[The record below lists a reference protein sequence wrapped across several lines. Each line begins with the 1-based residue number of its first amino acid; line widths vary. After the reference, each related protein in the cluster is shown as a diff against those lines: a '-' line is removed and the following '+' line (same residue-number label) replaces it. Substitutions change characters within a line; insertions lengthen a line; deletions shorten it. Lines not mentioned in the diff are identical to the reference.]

1 MGIVPL
7 LGLVLHVGGGN
18 RDAALTLFRSVVDL
32 IEGLHV
38 STELGGQHPG
48 QGGRQGGFAMVDVT
62 NGANV
67 HMRLTALEFL
77 FRHFLISSTV
87 RG

>member
-1 MGIVPL
+1 
-7 LGLVLHVGGGN
+7 
-18 RDAALTLFRSVVDL
+18 
-32 IEGLHV
+32 
-38 STELGGQHPG
+38 
-48 QGGRQGGFAMVDVT
+48 VT

-67 HMRLTALEFL
+67 HMRFTPLEFL